1 MIAATLAAAAL
12 QWPINPAAGVPLPPR
27 WGWYVV
33 LYFFIGGL
41 IAGCYA
47 IACALDA
54 MDDPRDR
61 DAVRLGYTL
70 AFPGV
75 LLCAVLLIL
84 DLGRPERFWH
94 MVIKSHYFPE
104 LIFKYWSPISIGV
117 WVLSIFGAL
126 AFISFMRVLVENGRV
141 RWRPVI
147 RLGDRLRRLPPGVMM
162 AWSILGSFFGLFLA
176 GYTGVL
182 MVGTARPVWH
192 NAVPLGGLFL
202 ASALSGSYA
211 LLILLLVRRGR
222 RHSDPT
228 VAKLSAA
235 DRWALAIEVALLL
248 LVLVPL
254 GALARPIVTGGF
266 GALFWVGVV
275 LAGIIA
281 PIALDL
287 IRRPGNVERQQLLR
301 AGLILV
307 GGLALRFVMVM
318 GPQWPQVK
326 PWHL

>member
-1 MIAATLAAAAL
+1 MIAPTVAALAL
-12 QWPINPAAGVPLPPR
+12 QWPINPEVGVPLPPR

-54 MDDPRDR
+54 MGDPRDR
-61 DAVRLGYTL
+61 DAVRLGYSI

-75 LLCAVLLIL
+75 LICAVLLII

-94 MVIKSHYFPE
+94 MVIKSHIFPE
-104 LIFKYWSPISIGV
+104 PLLKYWSPISIGS
-117 WVLSIFGAL
+117 WVLSAFGAF
-126 AFISFMRVLVENGRV
+126 AFVSFVRVLVESGRL
-141 RWRPVI
+141 RWRPAV
-147 RLGDRLRRLPPGVMM
+147 RLADRLRRLPRAVVV
-162 AWSILGSFFGLFLA
+162 AWSILGAFFGLFLA

-182 MVGTARPVWH
+182 MVGTVRPVWH

-211 LLILLLVRRGR
+211 LLILLLERRGR
-222 RHSDPT
+222 GHSDPT
-228 VAKLSAA
+228 VAKLVGA
-235 DRWALAIEVALLL
+235 DRWALAIEVVLLL

-266 GALFWVGVV
+266 GVLFWIGVV
-275 LAGIIA
+275 LTGLVA
-281 PIALDL
+281 PVVLDL
-287 IRRPGNVERQQLLR
+287 IGRPGRVERHQLR
-301 AGLILV
+301 AALILV
-307 GGLALRFVMVM
+307 GGLVLRFVVVM
-318 GPQWPQVK
+318 APQWPQVK

>member
-1 MIAATLAAAAL
+1 VIAPTVAALAL
-12 QWPINPAAGVPLPPR
+12 QWPINPDVGVPLPPR

-61 DAVRLGYTL
+61 DVVRLGYSI

-75 LLCAVLLIL
+75 LICAALLII
-84 DLGRPERFWH
+84 DLGQPERFWH

-104 LIFKYWSPISIGV
+104 PLLKYWSPISIGS
-117 WVLSIFGAL
+117 WVLSALGAF
-126 AFISFMRVLVENGRV
+126 AFVSFVSVLVESGRLRWKPAV
-141 RWRPVI
+141 R
-147 RLGDRLRRLPPGVMM
+147 LAERLRRLPRAGVVT
-162 AWSILGSFFGLFLA
+162 WSILGAFLGLFLA

-182 MVGTARPVWH
+182 MVGTVRPVWH

-202 ASALSGSYA
+202 ASALSSSYA
-211 LLILLLVRRGR
+211 LLILLLARRGR
-222 RHSDPT
+222 GHRDPT
-228 VAKLSAA
+228 VAKLVGA
-235 DRWALAIEVALLL
+235 DRWAVAIEVVLLL
-248 LVLVPL
+248 LVLLPL

-266 GALFWVGVV
+266 GVLFWIGVV
-275 LAGIIA
+275 LTGLIA
-281 PIALDL
+281 PVVLDL
-287 IRRPGNVERQQLLR
+287 AGRRGYVERHQLR
-301 AGLILV
+301 AALILV
-307 GGLALRFVMVM
+307 GGLVLRFVIVM
-318 GPQWPQVK
+318 APQWPQVK

>member
-1 MIAATLAAAAL
+1 MLPTLSGMAL
-12 QWPINPAAGVPLPPR
+12 QWQINPDAGVPLPPR

-33 LYFFIGGL
+33 LYFFVGGL

-54 MDDPRDR
+54 MGDPRDR
-61 DAVRLGYTL
+61 EAVRLGYTI

-75 LLCAVLLIL
+75 LLCAALLIV

-104 LIFKYWSPISIGV
+104 PIFKYWSPISIGS
-117 WVLSIFGAL
+117 WVLSAFGAF
-126 AFISFMRVLVENGRV
+126 AFISFMRVLIESGKF
-141 RWRPVI
+141 RWRPAL
-147 RLGDRLRRLPPGVMM
+147 RLAERLRRLPRAAFV
-162 AWSILGSFFGLFLA
+162 AWAIMGAFFGLSLA

-182 MVGTARPVWH
+182 MVSTVKPVWH

-222 RHSDPT
+222 GHGDST

-235 DRWALAIEVALLL
+235 DRWALVVEVVLLL

-254 GALARPIVTGGF
+254 GALARPIVTGRF

-275 LAGIIA
+275 LVGLIA
-281 PIALDL
+281 PALLDL
-287 IRRPGNVERQQLLR
+287 RRRPGNVARQQLLR
-301 AGLILV
+301 SGLILV

-318 GPQWPQVK
+318 APQWPQVK

>member
-1 MIAATLAAAAL
+1 MIVPRLAVLAL
-12 QWPINPAAGVPLPPR
+12 QWPINPQSGVPLPPR

-33 LYFFIGGL
+33 LYFFTGGL

-54 MDDPRDR
+54 MGDPRDR
-61 DAVRLGYTL
+61 DAVGLGYTI

-75 LLCAVLLIL
+75 LICAVLLII

-94 MVIKSHYFPE
+94 MVIESHYFPE
-104 LIFKYWSPISIGV
+104 PIFKYWSPISIGS
-117 WVLSIFGAL
+117 WVLSVFGAF
-126 AFISFMRVLVENGRV
+126 AFVSFGRVLVESGRLG
-141 RWRPVI
+141 WRPVV
-147 RLGDRLRRLPPGVMM
+147 RLADRLRRLPRAVFV
-162 AWSILGSFFGLFLA
+162 AWAILGAFFGLFLA

-182 MVGTARPVWH
+182 MVGTVTPVWH

-211 LLILLLVRRGR
+211 LLILLLARRGR
-222 RHSDPT
+222 GHSDPT
-228 VAKLSAA
+228 VAKLAGA
-235 DRWALAIEVALLL
+235 DRWAVIIEAVLLL

-266 GALFWVGVV
+266 GLLFWVGVV
-275 LAGIIA
+275 LAGLIA
-281 PIALDL
+281 PMLLDL
-287 IRRPGNVERQQLLR
+287 IRRPGNVGRQQLLR
-301 AGLILV
+301 AALILV
-307 GGLALRFVMVM
+307 GGFVLRFVLVM
-318 GPQWPQVK
+318 APQWPQVK

>member
-1 MIAATLAAAAL
+1 MITPRLASLAL
-12 QWPINPAAGVPLPPR
+12 QWPINPQVGVPLPPR

-47 IACALDA
+47 IASALDA
-54 MDDPRDR
+54 MGDRRDR
-61 DAVRLGYTL
+61 EAVRLGYTI

-75 LLCAVLLIL
+75 LVCAALLIV

-104 LIFKYWSPISIGV
+104 PILKYWSPISIGS
-117 WVLSIFGAL
+117 WVLSVFGAF
-126 AFISFMRVLVENGRV
+126 AFVSFIRVLVESGRV
-141 RWRPVI
+141 RWGPVV
-147 RLGDRLRRLPPGVMM
+147 RLADRLRRLPRPVLV
-162 AWSILGSFFGLFLA
+162 AWSILGAFFGLFLA

-182 MVGTARPVWH
+182 MVGTVKPVWH

-202 ASALSGSYA
+202 ASAVSGSYA
-211 LLILLLVRRGR
+211 LLILLLARRGR
-222 RHSDPT
+222 GRTDPT
-228 VAKLSAA
+228 VTKLEGA
-235 DRWALAIEVALLL
+235 DRWALGIEVALLL

-275 LAGIIA
+275 LVGLIA
-281 PIALDL
+281 PAVLDL
-287 IRRPGNVERQQLLR
+287 RTRRTHGRQQLVLR
-301 AGLILV
+301 AALILV
-307 GGLALRFVMVM
+307 GGLVLRFVIVM
-318 GPQWPQVK
+318 APQWPQVR

>member
-1 MIAATLAAAAL
+1 MTPTLAALAF
-12 QWPINPAAGVPLPPR
+12 QWPINPEVGVPLQPR

-54 MDDPRDR
+54 MGDPRDR
-61 DAVRLGYTL
+61 DAVRLGYRI

-75 LLCAVLLIL
+75 LICAVLLII

-104 LIFKYWSPISIGV
+104 PILKYWSPISIGS
-117 WVLSIFGAL
+117 WVLSAFGAL
-126 AFISFMRVLVENGRV
+126 AFISFVRVLVDSGRLRWGPVV
-141 RWRPVI
+141 R
-147 RLGDRLRRLPPGVMM
+147 LADRLRRLPRAVFI
-162 AWSILGSFFGLFLA
+162 AWAILGAFFGLFLA

-182 MVGTARPVWH
+182 MVGTVKPVWH

-211 LLILLLVRRGR
+211 LLILLLARRGR
-222 RHSDPT
+222 GHTDPT
-228 VAKLSAA
+228 VAKLVGA
-235 DRWALAIEVALLL
+235 DRWAVAIEVVLLL
-248 LVLVPL
+248 LVLLPL

-266 GALFWVGVV
+266 GALFWIGVV
-275 LAGIIA
+275 LVGLLA
-281 PIALDL
+281 PVVLDL
-287 IRRPGNVERQQLLR
+287 IGRPGSMGRHQLR
-301 AGLILV
+301 AALILV
-307 GGLALRFVMVM
+307 GGLALRFVIVM
-318 GPQWPQVK
+318 APQWPQVK